1 VSAATGSGPDAFFI
15 GAASFEGYSQPVN
28 ASIEKAAPAGKK
40 TSLVKVLGP
49 GLIAGASDDDPSGI
63 ATYSQAGAQFGYGL
77 TWTLLLTYPL
87 MAAIQEISARIGRVT
102 GFGVAGNIRRNYP
115 RWLLYP
121 LVGLVV
127 VANVIN
133 LGADLGAMGAG
144 VKLLIGGPAMVY
156 VAVFGVASVLLEVFM
171 GYSKYVAVLKWLS
184 LSLLAYAATAFIVGV
199 SWSKVALYTFVPHI
213 TWKAEYFVTVV
224 AVFGTTISPYLFF
237 WQAEEEVEDQQEKP
251 GAEPLTQAPQQAR
264 EEIRRIEIDTYFG
277 MGISNLVALF
287 IVVTTAATLNV
298 HGITDI
304 KSSADAAQALRPLA
318 GDFAFAVFAAG
329 IIGTGLLALPVLAGS
344 AAYALGEALN
354 WPVGLARQWYQARA
368 FYGTIAVATAL
379 GVAMNYLPIDPMKA
393 LFWSAVINGVAA
405 VPIMAIMMLIATR
418 KKVMGSFTLPL
429 ALRLLGWIATAV
441 MALAALA
448 MWGSWLA

>member
-1 VSAATGSGPDAFFI
+1 MS
-15 GAASFEGYSQPVN
+15 
-28 ASIEKAAPAGKK
+28 ASIEKAAPAGKNKK
-40 TSLVKVLGP
+40 TSLLKVLGP

-102 GFGVAGNIRRNYP
+102 GFGIAGNIRRNYP
-115 RWLLYP
+115 RWLLCP

-156 VAVFGVASVLLEVFM
+156 VAAFGVASVLLEVFM

-237 WQAEEEVEDQQEKP
+237 WQAEEEVEDQQEQP
-251 GAEPLTQAPQQAR
+251 DAEPLAQAPEQAR

-287 IVVTTAATLNV
+287 IIVTTAATLNV

-405 VPIMAIMMLIATR
+405 VPIMATMMLIATR

>member
-1 VSAATGSGPDAFFI
+1 MTADSKKAEPAT
-15 GAASFEGYSQPVN
+15 N
-28 ASIEKAAPAGKK
+28 K
-40 TSLVKVLGP
+40 TPLLQVLGP
-49 GLIAGASDDDPSGI
+49 GLITGASDDDPSGI

-77 TWTLLLTYPL
+77 AWTLLFTYPL
-87 MAAIQEISARIGRVT
+87 MAGIQEISARIGRVT
-102 GFGVAGNIRRNYP
+102 GFGIAGNIRRNYP
-115 RWLLYP
+115 AWLLYV
-121 LVGLVV
+121 LVGLVL

-144 VKLLIGGPAMVY
+144 VKLLFGGPALVY
-156 VAVFGVASVLLEVFM
+156 VAAFGVASVLLEIFM
-171 GYSKYVAVLKWLS
+171 GYSKYVSVLKWLS

-199 SWSKVALYTFVPHI
+199 PWAKVALYTFVPHI
-213 TWKAEYFVTVV
+213 TWKADYFVTVV

-237 WQAEEEVEDQQEKP
+237 WQAEAEVEDQQGKP
-251 GAEPLTQAPQQAR
+251 GAEPLTEAPDQAP

-304 KSSADAAQALRPLA
+304 KTSADAAEALRPLA

-344 AAYALGEALN
+344 AAYALGEALD
-354 WPVGLARQWYQARA
+354 WPVGLARLWFQARA
-368 FYGTIAVATAL
+368 FYGTIAVATGI

-405 VPIMAIMMLIATR
+405 VPIMAIMMLIATQ

-429 ALRLLGWIATAV
+429 TLRLLGWIATSV
-441 MALAALA
+441 MALATLG
-448 MWGSWLA
+448 MLGSWLA

>member
-1 VSAATGSGPDAFFI
+1 MS
-15 GAASFEGYSQPVN
+15 

-40 TSLVKVLGP
+40 TSLLKVLGP

-102 GFGVAGNIRRNYP
+102 GFGIAGNIRRNYP
-115 RWLLYP
+115 RWLLCP

-156 VAVFGVASVLLEVFM
+156 VAAFGVASVLLEVFM

-237 WQAEEEVEDQQEKP
+237 WQAEEEVEDQQEQP
-251 GAEPLTQAPQQAR
+251 DAEPLAQAPEQAR

-287 IVVTTAATLNV
+287 IIVTTAATLNV

-405 VPIMAIMMLIATR
+405 VPIMATMMLIATR

>member
-1 VSAATGSGPDAFFI
+1 MS
-15 GAASFEGYSQPVN
+15 

-40 TSLVKVLGP
+40 TSLLKVLGP

-102 GFGVAGNIRRNYP
+102 GFGIAGNIRRNYP

-156 VAVFGVASVLLEVFM
+156 VAAFGVASVLLEVFM

-237 WQAEEEVEDQQEKP
+237 WQAEGEVEDQQEKP

-354 WPVGLARQWYQARA
+354 WPVGLARLWYQARA
-368 FYGTIAVATAL
+368 FYGTIALATAL